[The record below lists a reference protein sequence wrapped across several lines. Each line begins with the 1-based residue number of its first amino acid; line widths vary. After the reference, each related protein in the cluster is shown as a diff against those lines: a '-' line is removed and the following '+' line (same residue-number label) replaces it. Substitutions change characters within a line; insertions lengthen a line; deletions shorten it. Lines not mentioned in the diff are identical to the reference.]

1 MKNLK
6 ITIPIVDISKQAHRQ
21 VVVHKDS
28 SVYFGQPDTVLL
40 DDGKTIITAYPKGHG
55 GPDTLV
61 KKSNDGGLTWRTI
74 ENLPENFN
82 GLQNAPTL
90 HKLTDKNGKQRLV
103 MFVSFP
109 LMMISI
115 SQDKGETWSPYRRM
129 FDDNMLVKLGYKGY
143 APPKSAIPISNGGYL
158 IMYHD
163 VNRVDRA
170 PKMTLVTST
179 TFDGG
184 LTWSDPIGIG
194 DFSLFP
200 KALPCEPALIKAKDT
215 NQILCLIR
223 DDSKQYNSFMMT
235 SEDDGVTWS
244 KPTELTAS
252 LTGDRHTPK
261 YNNDGRLAIAF
272 RDVLQDSKTKSDY
285 MLWVGS
291 YDDIVNGN
299 EGEYLVRLLE
309 SKDVKKD
316 TGYSGLE
323 ILPDDTF
330 VATTYCAMQKNEY
343 PSIVSVRFKLSEF
356 DERS

>member
-1 MKNLK
+1 MKNLQ
-6 ITIPIVDISKQAHRQ
+6 ITIPIVDISKQTHRQ
-21 VVVHKDS
+21 VIVHKDAN
-28 SVYFGQPDTVLL
+28 VYFGQPDTVLL
-40 DDGKTIITAYPKGHG
+40 DDNKTIVTAYPKGHG

-61 KKSNDGGLTWRTI
+61 KKSDDGGLTWRVI
-74 ENLPENFN
+74 ENLPENFK

-90 HKLTDKNGKQRLV
+90 HKLTDKNGKQRLI

-115 SQDKGETWSPYRRM
+115 SEDGGETWCPYRRM
-129 FDDNMLVKLGYKGY
+129 FDDSMLVKLGYKGY
-143 APPKSAIPISNGGYL
+143 APPKSAIAIADGGYI

-184 LTWSDPIGIG
+184 LTWSEPVGVG
-194 DFSLFP
+194 DFSLFS
-200 KALPCEPALIKAKDT
+200 KALPCEPALIKSENS

-223 DDSKQYNSFMMT
+223 DDSRQYNSFFMT
-235 SEDDGVTWS
+235 SDDDGDTWTT
-244 KPTELTAS
+244 PIELTAS
-252 LTGDRHTPK
+252 LTGDRHMPQ
-261 YNNDGRLAIAF
+261 YSHEGRLAIAF
-272 RDVLQDSKTKSDY
+272 RDMLQNSKTKSDY
-285 MLWVGS
+285 MLWIGT
-291 YDDIVNGN
+291 YEDIINGN
-299 EGEYLVRLLE
+299 EGEYLVKLLE
-309 SKDVKKD
+309 SQDDNKD

-323 ILPDDTF
+323 ILPDGTF

-343 PSIVSVRFKLSEF
+343 PSIVSVRFNLCEL